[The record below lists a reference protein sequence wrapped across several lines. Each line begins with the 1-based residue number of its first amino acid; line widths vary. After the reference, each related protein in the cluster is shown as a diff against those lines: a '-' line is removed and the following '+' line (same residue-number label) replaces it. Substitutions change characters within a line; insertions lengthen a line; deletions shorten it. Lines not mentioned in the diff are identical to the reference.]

1 MKFIAKLKNEDYR
14 PECIIRIGMSSG
26 SSHLELNWP
35 DILPIYS
42 LYEQF
47 NPLYFLHDVLDEDWT
62 WIGSLPSDGKSFW
75 SETNF
80 WGISPNV
87 HKNRKTTRGENEDL
101 VQMGKITECY
111 FLISSNGDKLVIRLD
126 STIFEY
132 SDDDKYTLLMGY
144 SGSQKQLQQDMH
156 ELGIKSSLVNK
167 VYLNEFSSRKNPW
180 IQEDYYAH

>member
-1 MKFIAKLKNEDYR
+1 
-14 PECIIRIGMSSG
+14 
-26 SSHLELNWP
+26 
-35 DILPIYS
+35 
-42 LYEQF
+42 
-47 NPLYFLHDVLDEDWT
+47 
-62 WIGSLPSDGKSFW
+62 
-75 SETNF
+75 
-80 WGISPNV
+80 
-87 HKNRKTTRGENEDL
+87 
-101 VQMGKITECY
+101 MGKITECY

-180 IQEDYYAH
+180 IQEDCYAH